1 MDENQEGMQGQMQ
14 EQTHHEE
21 VLHEPF
27 SSRASLWGAAV
38 LTLVLAFG
46 LWGIAYGYR
55 QGAVIKQLESNQA
68 ELNTTIGEMQSQLN
82 TLASKLADVSATQ
95 TAAAEATEAANN
107 PAVKRAAAQRAAA
120 DAARWRQMQSRLEQ
134 QQQQL
139 KETQDDVV
147 KTRSDLEGNLN
158 STRDD
163 LNGSVARTHDELVA
177 LEKRGERNYYEF
189 DLVKTKQFQ
198 RSGPVMLSLRKAD
211 EKHQHLDLA
220 MIVNDN
226 SLTKKNV
233 NLYEPV
239 WIYDTES
246 TPVQVVVNK
255 IGRDH
260 VHGYVSAPKYSAEL
274 AAGATPV
281 SATPS
286 SPGPNATSNA
296 SPPSR

>member
-1 MDENQEGMQGQMQ
+1 VDEDQEGMQDQMQ

-21 VLHEPF
+21 VLHETF

-68 ELNTTIGEMQSQLN
+68 ELNATIGEIQSQLN
-82 TLASKLADVSATQ
+82 TVASKLADVSVAQ
-95 TAAAEATEAANN
+95 TAATEATEAANN

-120 DAARWRQMQSRLEQ
+120 DATRWRQMQSRLEQ
-134 QQQQL
+134 QQRQL

-163 LNGSVARTHDELVA
+163 LNGSIARTHDELVA
-177 LEKRGERNYYEF
+177 LEKRGERNYFEF

-239 WIYDTES
+239 WIYDTDS

-255 IGRDH
+255 IGKDR

-274 AAGATPV
+274 AAGAAPG
-281 SATPS
+281 S
-286 SPGPNATSNA
+286 SLSPTSNA
-296 SPPSR
+296 SPNPNASVPLQ

>member
-1 MDENQEGMQGQMQ
+1 VDENQEGSKDQMQ
-14 EQTHHEE
+14 EQTRHEE
-21 VLHEPF
+21 VPRESF
-27 SSRASLWGAAV
+27 ASSVGLWGAAGI
-38 LTLVLAFG
+38 TLLLAFG
-46 LWGIAYGYR
+46 VWGVAYGYH
-55 QGAVIKQLESNQA
+55 QGALLKRLESNQGA
-68 ELNTTIGEMQSQLN
+68 LNTTIGEMQGQLD
-82 TLASKLADVSATQ
+82 TLVSKLADVSAAQ
-95 TAAAEATEAANN
+95 NAAAEAANS

-120 DAARWRQMQSRLEQ
+120 DAARWKQMQSRLEK

-139 KETQDDVV
+139 KETQDNVV

-163 LNGSVARTHDELVA
+163 LNGSIARTHDELVA

-211 EKHQHLDLA
+211 EKHQHMDLA

-239 WIYDTES
+239 WIYDTDS
-246 TPVQVVVNK
+246 TPMQVVVNK
-255 IGRDH
+255 IGKDR

-274 AAGATPV
+274 AGSAAPV
-281 SATPS
+281 L
-286 SPGPNATSNA
+286 SPAQTANPNPNART
-296 SPPSR
+296 PLQ